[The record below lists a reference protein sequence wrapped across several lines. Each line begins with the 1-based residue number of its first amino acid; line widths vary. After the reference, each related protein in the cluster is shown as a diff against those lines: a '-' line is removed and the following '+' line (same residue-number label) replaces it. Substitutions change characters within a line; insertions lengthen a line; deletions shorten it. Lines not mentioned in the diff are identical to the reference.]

1 MPRPVQAVLVLL
13 HVLFVATLVG
23 AVRALSAASSVD
35 AVDGYLLGLLLY
47 ASLPGVAAFV
57 LSLRVR
63 HGGVRVWYG
72 LLAVQVWIVLGALA
86 GLGGGAGLEGVARLV
101 MPTAVLVLLGRAES
115 RQWFRS
121 SPELRAEQRLF
132 SFARMMTLR
141 RDGGQTALEYL
152 GLVLVVVALVGGLTA
167 TGVGR
172 QLTAEIRA
180 AICSLTGSSCP
191 APGRDVV
198 AGGGDAAGD
207 GGGDGLGGTGA
218 GGSSGADGGSAHGGG
233 ESGLTGGSGST
244 GTSGATEGATTTT
257 GATDGTA
264 TTGSDSTGGS
274 GTDGGAGS
282 SDSGTDGGAGSS
294 DSTGG
299 SSIDGGT
306 GGTESGGGSGRP
318 TGSTGG
324 SSAGGATGT
333 SGATGATGASGT
345 TGSQPGSASPQD
357 RAALPPADFIV
368 PVDAGRPA
376 GPHGGGFLDGL
387 VGDGLGGDVQG
398 VVDAVLR
405 PGETGRRIVDQWR
418 RDTRGAEGKWARG
431 DYIGAVWDGNK
442 AVGGAGAGMAIPG
455 SGARVDAEVRD
466 AERAHLSERI
476 PLTATPAGR
485 KAWWD
490 GLSPEERE
498 RYIEL
503 VPERIG
509 NLDGIP
515 ALARDAANR
524 RNLPAL
530 IDKLEGVDTDKARD
544 QLAGLREIQRQLDE
558 DAKPPMY
565 LIGIGDEGN
574 GRAIVSFGDPDASRH
589 VSAYVPGLN
598 TSLDEEFAKN
608 DIGRARDTAI
618 GAQGYDES
626 TASIVWLGYD
636 APQLPDKDGVAGYFA
651 VMGTGRAEKGGAA
664 YRDFMDGISVTNRN
678 EDPHLTAI
686 GHSYGSRT
694 VGAAAARPGGIP
706 GVDDIILVG
715 SPGVGVDHAVDL
727 GVGSAHVFVGAAA
740 NDPVTKLPSR
750 TQVVVG
756 GVGLVL
762 GGPGGAYLA
771 GDLADPGDDD
781 LWFGKDPASEAFGA
795 RRFPVADG
803 PPLVGGGGISLDSHA
818 NYFSPERDAV
828 SADSIALIVSGNAD
842 RLKMEEPK

>member
-1 MPRPVQAVLVLL
+1 MPRPLQAVLILL

-23 AVRALSAASSVD
+23 AIRALSTASSVN

-57 LSLRVR
+57 LSLYVR

-72 LLAVQVWIVLGALA
+72 LLAVQAWIVLGALA
-86 GLGGGAGLEGVARLV
+86 ELSGGSGGEGVARLV
-101 MPTAVLVLLGRAES
+101 IPAAVIVLLCRPES
-115 RQWFRS
+115 RRWFRS
-121 SPELRAEQRLF
+121 ELEQRAEQRLF
-132 SFARMMTLR
+132 SFARMMKLR

-152 GLVLVVVALVGGLTA
+152 GLVLVVVALVGGLMA
-167 TGVGR
+167 TGTGR
-172 QLTAEIRA
+172 QLTAEIRS
-180 AICSLTGSSCP
+180 AICELTGSSCP
-191 APGRDVV
+191 APGHDLV
-198 AGGGDAAGD
+198 AGGGSADGSGSGSDSDSSGGSGSAGAGGSAGGDASGVGD
-207 GGGDGLGGTGA
+207 GGGE
-218 GGSSGADGGSAHGGG
+218 SS
-233 ESGLTGGSGST
+233 LTGGTGST
-244 GTSGATEGATTTT
+244 GTSGDT
-257 GATDGTA
+257 GGTA
-264 TTGSDSTGGS
+264 TTGSTAGSGGS
-274 GTDGGAGS
+274 A
-282 SDSGTDGGAGSS
+282 
-294 DSTGG
+294 
-299 SSIDGGT
+299 GT
-306 GGTESGGGSGRP
+306 GGT
-318 TGSTGG
+318 TGSTAG
-324 SSAGGATGT
+324 SNAGSNG
-333 SGATGATGASGT
+333 STGAPGDATRPQGNASSPSTQGGDT
-345 TGSQPGSASPQD
+345 FPPGD
-357 RAALPPADFIV
+357 VIV

-376 GPHGGGFLDGL
+376 GPNGGGFLGGFL
-387 VGDGLGGDVQG
+387 GDGLGGDVQG

-405 PGETGRRIVDQWR
+405 PGDSGRRIVDQWG
-418 RDTRGAEGKWARG
+418 RDTRGAGEKWARG
-431 DYIGAVWDGNK
+431 DYIGAAWDWNK
-442 AVGGAGAGMAIPG
+442 AVGGAGAGLAIPG

-476 PLTATPAGR
+476 PQNAAPAEH

-515 ALARDAANR
+515 VLARDAANR

-544 QLAGLREIQRQLDE
+544 QLAGLREIERQLNE
-558 DAKPPMY
+558 NGKPPMY

-574 GRAIVSFGDPDASRH
+574 GRAIVSFGNPDASQH

-608 DIGRARDTAI
+608 DLGRARDTAI

-651 VMGTGRAEKGGAA
+651 VMGTGRAEKGGEA
-664 YRDFMDGISVTNRN
+664 YRGFMDGISVTNQN
-678 EDPHLTAI
+678 KDPHLTAI

-694 VGAAAARPGGIP
+694 VGAAAAKPGGIP

-727 GVGSAHVFVGAAA
+727 GVGSEHVFVGAAA
-740 NDPVTKLPSR
+740 NDPVTKLPSK

-756 GVGLVL
+756 GIGLAL
-762 GGPGGAYLA
+762 GGPGGAYIA

-781 LWFGKDPASEAFGA
+781 LWFGKDPASKAFGA

-803 PPLVGGGGISLDSHA
+803 PPLVSGSGISLDSHS

>member
-1 MPRPVQAVLVLL
+1 MPRPLQAALILL

-23 AVRALSAASSVD
+23 AIRALSTASSVD

-47 ASLPGVAAFV
+47 ASLPGVAVFV
-57 LSLRVR
+57 LSLYVR

-72 LLAVQVWIVLGALA
+72 LLAVLAWIVLGGLA
-86 GLGGGAGLEGVARLV
+86 EVGGGAQGQGVARL
-101 MPTAVLVLLGRAES
+101 AVPVAVIVLLCRPES
-115 RQWFRS
+115 RGWFRS
-121 SPELRAEQRLF
+121 GLEQRAEQRLF
-132 SFARMMTLR
+132 SFARMMRLR
-141 RDGGQTALEYL
+141 SDGGQTALEYL
-152 GLVLVVVALVGGLTA
+152 GLVLVVVALVGGLMA
-167 TGVGR
+167 TGTGQ
-172 QLTAEIRA
+172 QLTAEIRS
-180 AICSLTGSSCP
+180 AICELTGSSCP

-198 AGGGDAAGD
+198 AGGGSD
-207 GGGDGLGGTGA
+207 GGGA
-218 GGSSGADGGSAHGGG
+218 GGSSGGGADGGGSGGYDTPGAGADGGGG
-233 ESGLTGGSGST
+233 EGESSLTGGTGST
-244 GTSGATEGATTTT
+244 GTSGENGTGSTGTSGENGTGGTGQPGDTSRPGDTGRSNDSATT
-257 GATDGTA
+257 GRPDDTA
-264 TTGSDSTGGS
+264 TTGAPNT
-274 GTDGGAGS
+274 
-282 SDSGTDGGAGSS
+282 
-294 DSTGG
+294 
-299 SSIDGGT
+299 
-306 GGTESGGGSGRP
+306 P
-318 TGSTGG
+318 QGST
-324 SSAGGATGT
+324 
-333 SGATGATGASGT
+333 
-345 TGSQPGSASPQD
+345 PFPQG
-357 RAALPPADFIV
+357 DFIA

-376 GPHGGGFLDGL
+376 GPHGGGFIGGFL
-387 VGDGLGGDVQG
+387 GDGVGGDVRG
-398 VVDAVLR
+398 VVDAVMR
-405 PGETGRRIVDQWR
+405 PGETGQRIADQWG
-418 RDTRGAEGKWARG
+418 RDTRGAEQKWARG
-431 DYIGAVWDGNK
+431 DYIGAAWDWNK
-442 AVGGAGAGMAIPG
+442 AVGGAGAGLAIPG

-466 AERAHLSERI
+466 AERAHLGERI
-476 PLTATPAGR
+476 PQNATPAQR

-515 ALARDAANR
+515 VLARDAANR

-544 QLAGLREIQRQLDE
+544 QLAGLREIERQLNE
-558 DAKPPMY
+558 NGKPPMY

-574 GRAIVSFGDPDASRH
+574 GRAIVSFGNPDASQH

-608 DIGRARDTAI
+608 DLGRARDTAI

-664 YRDFMDGISVTNRN
+664 YRDFMGGISVTNQN
-678 EDPHLTAI
+678 KDPHLTAI

-727 GVGSAHVFVGAAA
+727 GVGSEHVFVGAAA
-740 NDPVTKLPSR
+740 NDPVTKLPSK

-756 GVGLVL
+756 GLGLAL
-762 GGPGGAYLA
+762 GGPGGAYVA

-781 LWFGKDPASEAFGA
+781 LWFGKDPASKAFGA

-803 PPLVGGGGISLDSHA
+803 PPLVSGSGISLDSHS

>member
-1 MPRPVQAVLVLL
+1 MPRPLQAALILL

-23 AVRALSAASSVD
+23 AVRALSTASSVD

-47 ASLPGVAAFV
+47 ASLPGAAVFV
-57 LSLRVR
+57 LSLYVR

-72 LLAVQVWIVLGALA
+72 LLAVLGWIVLGALA
-86 GLGGGAGLEGVARLV
+86 ELSGAAEGLGLARLV
-101 MPTAVLVLLGRAES
+101 LPVAAVVLLCRPES
-115 RQWFRS
+115 RRWFRS
-121 SPELRAEQRLF
+121 GPEQRAEQRLF
-132 SFARMMTLR
+132 SFAGMMKLR

-152 GLVLVVVALVGGLTA
+152 GLVLVVVALVGGLMA
-167 TGVGR
+167 TGTGQ
-172 QLTAEIRA
+172 QLTAEIRS
-180 AICSLTGSSCP
+180 AICELTGSSCP

-198 AGGGDAAGD
+198 AGGDSSSTGGSTDGSGPPDAPGAGSD
-207 GGGDGLGGTGA
+207 GSGGAGESSLTGGTGSTGTRGETGDTDDSGNSGDTGNS
-218 GGSSGADGGSAHGGG
+218 GGTDG
-233 ESGLTGGSGST
+233 TGGTGDSGSTSGTGTPDTPGTSGST
-244 GTSGATEGATTTT
+244 G
-257 GATDGTA
+257 
-264 TTGSDSTGGS
+264 
-274 GTDGGAGS
+274 
-282 SDSGTDGGAGSS
+282 
-294 DSTGG
+294 
-299 SSIDGGT
+299 
-306 GGTESGGGSGRP
+306 RP
-318 TGSTGG
+318 
-324 SSAGGATGT
+324 
-333 SGATGATGASGT
+333 GT
-345 TGSQPGSASPQD
+345 TGGDSSTDGRPGDTSNASDTPTAPHDTPQGNT
-357 RAALPPADFIV
+357 PFPHSDFIV

-376 GPHGGGFLDGL
+376 GPNGGGFLGGFL
-387 VGDGLGGDVQG
+387 GDGLGGDVRG

-405 PGETGRRIVDQWR
+405 PGETGRGIVDRWA
-418 RDTRGAEGKWARG
+418 RDTRGAEQKWARG
-431 DYIGAVWDGNK
+431 DYIGAAWDWNK
-442 AVGGAGAGMAIPG
+442 AVGGAGAGLAMPG

-466 AERAHLSERI
+466 AERAHLGARI
-476 PLTATPAGR
+476 PQNATPAER

-515 ALARDAANR
+515 VLARDAANR

-544 QLAGLREIQRQLDE
+544 QLAGLREIERQLNE
-558 DAKPPMY
+558 NGQPPMY

-574 GRAIVSFGDPDASRH
+574 GRAIVSFGNPDASQH

-608 DIGRARDTAI
+608 DLGRARDTAI

-664 YRDFMDGISVTNRN
+664 YRDFMSGISVTNQSK
-678 EDPHLTAI
+678 DPHLTAI

-727 GVGSAHVFVGAAA
+727 GVGSEHVFVGAAA
-740 NDPVTKLPSR
+740 NDPVTKLPSK

-756 GVGLVL
+756 GLGLVL
-762 GGPGGAYLA
+762 GGPGGAYVA

-781 LWFGKDPASEAFGA
+781 LWFGKDPASKAFGA

-803 PPLVGGGGISLDSHA
+803 PPLVSGSGISLDSHS

>member
-1 MPRPVQAVLVLL
+1 MPRPLQAVLILL

-23 AVRALSAASSVD
+23 AIRALSTASSVD

-57 LSLRVR
+57 LSLYVR

-72 LLAVQVWIVLGALA
+72 LLAVQAWIVLGALA
-86 GLGGGAGLEGVARLV
+86 ELSGGSGGEGVARLV
-101 MPTAVLVLLGRAES
+101 IPAAVIVLLCRPES
-115 RQWFRS
+115 RRWFRS
-121 SPELRAEQRLF
+121 ELEQRAEQRLF
-132 SFARMMTLR
+132 SFARMMKLR

-152 GLVLVVVALVGGLTA
+152 GLVLVVVALVGGLMA
-167 TGVGR
+167 TGTGR
-172 QLTAEIRA
+172 QLTAEIRS
-180 AICSLTGSSCP
+180 AICELTGSSCP
-191 APGRDVV
+191 APGHDLV
-198 AGGGDAAGD
+198 AGGGSADGSGSGSDSSGGSGSAGAGGSGGGDASGVGD
-207 GGGDGLGGTGA
+207 GGGE
-218 GGSSGADGGSAHGGG
+218 SS
-233 ESGLTGGSGST
+233 LTGGTGST
-244 GTSGATEGATTTT
+244 GTSGDT
-257 GATDGTA
+257 GGTA
-264 TTGSDSTGGS
+264 TTGSTAGSGGS
-274 GTDGGAGS
+274 V
-282 SDSGTDGGAGSS
+282 
-294 DSTGG
+294 
-299 SSIDGGT
+299 GT
-306 GGTESGGGSGRP
+306 GGT
-318 TGSTGG
+318 TGSTAGSTAGSNGSTGDATRPQGNASSPSTQGG
-324 SSAGGATGT
+324 DSFP
-333 SGATGATGASGT
+333 
-345 TGSQPGSASPQD
+345 PGD
-357 RAALPPADFIV
+357 VIV

-376 GPHGGGFLDGL
+376 GPNGGGFLGGFL
-387 VGDGLGGDVQG
+387 GDGLGGDVQG

-405 PGETGRRIVDQWR
+405 PGDSGRRIVDQWG
-418 RDTRGAEGKWARG
+418 RDTRGAGEKWARG
-431 DYIGAVWDGNK
+431 DYIGAAWDWNK
-442 AVGGAGAGMAIPG
+442 AVGGAGAGLAIPG
-455 SGARVDAEVRD
+455 SGARVDAEVRE

-476 PLTATPAGR
+476 PQNAAPAER

-515 ALARDAANR
+515 VLARDAANR

-544 QLAGLREIQRQLDE
+544 QLAGLREIERQLNE
-558 DAKPPMY
+558 NGKPPMY

-574 GRAIVSFGDPDASRH
+574 GRAIVSFGNPDASQH

-608 DIGRARDTAI
+608 DLGRARDTAI

-651 VMGTGRAEKGGAA
+651 VMGTGRAEKGGEA
-664 YRDFMDGISVTNRN
+664 YRGFMDGISVTNQN
-678 EDPHLTAI
+678 KDPHLTAI

-694 VGAAAARPGGIP
+694 VGAAAAKPGGIP

-727 GVGSAHVFVGAAA
+727 GVGSEHVFVGAAA
-740 NDPVTKLPSR
+740 NDPVTKLPSK

-756 GVGLVL
+756 GIGLAL
-762 GGPGGAYLA
+762 GGPGGAYIA

-781 LWFGKDPASEAFGA
+781 LWFGKDPASKAFGA

-803 PPLVGGGGISLDSHA
+803 PPLVSGSGISLDSHS

>member
-1 MPRPVQAVLVLL
+1 MPRPLQAALILL

-23 AVRALSAASSVD
+23 AIRALSTASSVD

-47 ASLPGVAAFV
+47 ASLPGVAVFV
-57 LSLRVR
+57 LSLYVR
-63 HGGVRVWYG
+63 HGGIRVWYG
-72 LLAVQVWIVLGALA
+72 LLAVLAWIVLGALA
-86 GLGGGAGLEGVARLV
+86 ELSGGAAGQGVARL
-101 MPTAVLVLLGRAES
+101 AVPVAVIVLLCRPES
-115 RQWFRS
+115 RRWFRS
-121 SPELRAEQRLF
+121 GPEQRAEQRLF
-132 SFARMMTLR
+132 SFARMMKLR

-152 GLVLVVVALVGGLTA
+152 GLVLVVVALVGGLMA
-167 TGVGR
+167 TGTGQ
-172 QLTAEIRA
+172 QLTAEIRS
-180 AICSLTGSSCP
+180 AICELTGSSCP

-198 AGGGDAAGD
+198 AGGGGTGGSGD
-207 GGGDGLGGTGA
+207 GGADGSGSGA
-218 GGSSGADGGSAHGGG
+218 RDTPGAGADGGGG
-233 ESGLTGGSGST
+233 EGESSLTGGTGST
-244 GTSGATEGATTTT
+244 GTTGENATSAT
-257 GATDGTA
+257 
-264 TTGSDSTGGS
+264 S
-274 GTDGGAGS
+274 GT
-282 SDSGTDGGAGSS
+282 SGTSATS
-294 DSTGG
+294 
-299 SSIDGGT
+299 GT
-306 GGTESGGGSGRP
+306 SGRP
-318 TGSTGG
+318 GDI
-324 SSAGGATGT
+324 AT
-333 SGATGATGASGT
+333 SGAPNTSGGTSTSGT
-345 TGSQPGSASPQD
+345 TGDTTTGDTTGSPNTPQGTTPF
-357 RAALPPADFIV
+357 PPNDPIA
-368 PVDAGRPA
+368 PVDASRPS
-376 GPHGGGFLDGL
+376 GPHGGGFIDGFL
-387 VGDGLGGDVQG
+387 GDGVGGDVRG
-398 VVDAVLR
+398 VVGAVLR
-405 PGETGRRIVDQWR
+405 PGETGQRIAGQWG
-418 RDTRGAEGKWARG
+418 RDTRGAEQKWARG
-431 DYIGAVWDGNK
+431 DYIGAAWDWNK
-442 AVGGAGAGMAIPG
+442 AVGGAGAGLAIPG

-476 PLTATPAGR
+476 PQNATPAQR

-515 ALARDAANR
+515 VLARDAANR

-530 IDKLEGVDTDKARD
+530 IDRLEGVDTDKARD
-544 QLAGLREIQRQLDE
+544 QLAGLREIERQLNE
-558 DAKPPMY
+558 NGKPPMY
-565 LIGIGDEGN
+565 LIGIGNEGN
-574 GRAIVSFGDPDASRH
+574 GRAIVSFGNPDASQH

-608 DIGRARDTAI
+608 DLGRARDTAI

-636 APQLPDKDGVAGYFA
+636 APQLPDKDGAAGYFA

-664 YRDFMDGISVTNRN
+664 YRDFMGGISVTNQN
-678 EDPHLTAI
+678 KDPHLTAI

-727 GVGSAHVFVGAAA
+727 GVGSEHVFVGAAA
-740 NDPVTKLPSR
+740 NDPVTKLPSK

-756 GVGLVL
+756 GLGLAL
-762 GGPGGAYLA
+762 GGPGGAYVA

-781 LWFGKDPASEAFGA
+781 LWFGKDPASKAFGA

-803 PPLVGGGGISLDSHA
+803 PPLVSGSGISLDSHS

>member
-1 MPRPVQAVLVLL
+1 MPRPLQAVLILL

-23 AVRALSAASSVD
+23 AIRALSTASSVD

-57 LSLRVR
+57 LSLYVR

-72 LLAVQVWIVLGALA
+72 LLAVQAWIVLGALA
-86 GLGGGAGLEGVARLV
+86 ELSGGSGGEGVARLV
-101 MPTAVLVLLGRAES
+101 IPAAVIVLLCRPES
-115 RQWFRS
+115 RRWFRS
-121 SPELRAEQRLF
+121 ELEQRAEQRLF
-132 SFARMMTLR
+132 SFARMMKLR

-152 GLVLVVVALVGGLTA
+152 GLVLVVVALVGGLMA
-167 TGVGR
+167 TGTGR
-172 QLTAEIRA
+172 QLTAEIRS
-180 AICSLTGSSCP
+180 AICELTGSSCP
-191 APGRDVV
+191 APGHDLV
-198 AGGGDAAGD
+198 AGGGSADGNGSGSGSDSSGGSDSAGAGGSGGGDASGVGD
-207 GGGDGLGGTGA
+207 GGGE
-218 GGSSGADGGSAHGGG
+218 SS
-233 ESGLTGGSGST
+233 LTGGTGST
-244 GTSGATEGATTTT
+244 GTSGDT
-257 GATDGTA
+257 GGTA
-264 TTGSDSTGGS
+264 TTGSTAGSGGS
-274 GTDGGAGS
+274 A
-282 SDSGTDGGAGSS
+282 
-294 DSTGG
+294 
-299 SSIDGGT
+299 GT
-306 GGTESGGGSGRP
+306 GGT
-318 TGSTGG
+318 TGSTAG
-324 SSAGGATGT
+324 S
-333 SGATGATGASGT
+333 T
-345 TGSQPGSASPQD
+345 TGSTAGSNGSTGAPGDATRPQGNASSPSTQGGD
-357 RAALPPADFIV
+357 SFPPGDVIV

-376 GPHGGGFLDGL
+376 GPNGGGFLGGFL
-387 VGDGLGGDVQG
+387 GDGLGGDVQG

-405 PGETGRRIVDQWR
+405 PGDSGRRIVDQWG
-418 RDTRGAEGKWARG
+418 RDTRGAGEKWARG
-431 DYIGAVWDGNK
+431 DYIGAAWDWNK
-442 AVGGAGAGMAIPG
+442 AVGGAGAGLAIPG

-476 PLTATPAGR
+476 PQNAAPAER

-515 ALARDAANR
+515 VLARDAANR

-544 QLAGLREIQRQLDE
+544 QLAGLREIERQLNE
-558 DAKPPMY
+558 NGKPPMY

-574 GRAIVSFGDPDASRH
+574 GRAIVSFGNPDASQH

-608 DIGRARDTAI
+608 DLGRARDTAI

-651 VMGTGRAEKGGAA
+651 VMGTGRAEKGGEA
-664 YRDFMDGISVTNRN
+664 YRGFMDGISVTNQN
-678 EDPHLTAI
+678 KDPHLTAI

-694 VGAAAARPGGIP
+694 VGAAAAKPGGIP

-727 GVGSAHVFVGAAA
+727 GVGSEHVFVGAAA
-740 NDPVTKLPSR
+740 NDPVTKLPSK

-756 GVGLVL
+756 GIGLAL
-762 GGPGGAYLA
+762 GGPGGAYIA

-781 LWFGKDPASEAFGA
+781 LWFGKDPASKAFGA

-803 PPLVGGGGISLDSHA
+803 PPLVSGSGISLDSHS

>member
-1 MPRPVQAVLVLL
+1 MPRPLQAALILV

-23 AVRALSAASSVD
+23 GVRALSTASSVD

-47 ASLPGVAAFV
+47 ASLPGVAVFV
-57 LSLRVR
+57 LSLYVR

-72 LLAVQVWIVLGALA
+72 LLAGLAWTVLGALA
-86 GLGGGAGLEGVARLV
+86 ELSGGAEGQGLARL
-101 MPTAVLVLLGRAES
+101 AVPVAVIVLLCRPES
-115 RQWFRS
+115 RRWFRS
-121 SPELRAEQRLF
+121 GLEQRAEQRLF
-132 SFARMMTLR
+132 SFARMMRLR
-141 RDGGQTALEYL
+141 HDGGQTALEYL
-152 GLVLVVVALVGGLTA
+152 GLVLVVVALVGGLMA
-167 TGVGR
+167 TGTGQ
-172 QLTAEIRA
+172 QLTAEIRS
-180 AICSLTGSSCP
+180 AICELTGSSCP

-198 AGGGDAAGD
+198 AD
-207 GGGDGLGGTGA
+207 GGGTD
-218 GGSSGADGGSAHGGG
+218 GSA
-233 ESGLTGGSGST
+233 GGSGSRPHDPPGAGAANGSGGEDESSLTGGTGST
-244 GTSGATEGATTTT
+244 GTRGENGTTGTNGSTGQPGDTTTT
-257 GATDGTA
+257 GAPNTPNTPNTPQA
-264 TTGSDSTGGS
+264 TN
-274 GTDGGAGS
+274 
-282 SDSGTDGGAGSS
+282 
-294 DSTGG
+294 
-299 SSIDGGT
+299 
-306 GGTESGGGSGRP
+306 P
-318 TGSTGG
+318 T
-324 SSAGGATGT
+324 
-333 SGATGATGASGT
+333 
-345 TGSQPGSASPQD
+345 SPQSD
-357 RAALPPADFIV
+357 LTA
-368 PVDAGRPA
+368 PVDAGRPP
-376 GPHGGGFLDGL
+376 GPHRGGFIDGFL
-387 VGDGLGGDVQG
+387 GDGVGGDVRG
-398 VVDAVLR
+398 VVGAVLR
-405 PGETGRRIVDQWR
+405 PGETGQRIADQWR
-418 RDTRGAEGKWARG
+418 RDTRDAERKWARG
-431 DYIGAVWDGNK
+431 DYIGAAWDWNK
-442 AVGGAGAGMAIPG
+442 AVGGVGAGLAIPG
-455 SGARVDAEVRD
+455 SGARVDAEVRE
-466 AERAHLSERI
+466 AERAHLGERI
-476 PLTATPAGR
+476 PQNATPAQR

-503 VPERIG
+503 LPERIG

-515 ALARDAANR
+515 VLARDAANR

-544 QLAGLREIQRQLDE
+544 QLAGLREIERQLNE
-558 DAKPPMY
+558 NGKPPMY
-565 LIGIGDEGN
+565 LIGVGDEGN
-574 GRAIVSFGDPDASRH
+574 GRAIVSFGNPDVSQH

-608 DIGRARDTAI
+608 DLGRARDTAI

-664 YRDFMDGISVTNRN
+664 YRDFMGGISVTNQN
-678 EDPHLTAI
+678 KDPHLTAI

-727 GVGSAHVFVGAAA
+727 GVGSEHVFVGAAA
-740 NDPVTKLPSR
+740 NDPVTKLPSK

-756 GVGLVL
+756 GLGLAL
-762 GGPGGAYLA
+762 GGPGGAYVA

-781 LWFGKDPASEAFGA
+781 LWFGKDPASKAFGA

-803 PPLVGGGGISLDSHA
+803 PPLVSGSGISLDSHS

>member
-1 MPRPVQAVLVLL
+1 MPRPLQAALILV

-23 AVRALSAASSVD
+23 AVRALSMASSVD

-47 ASLPGVAAFV
+47 ASLPGVAVFV
-57 LSLRVR
+57 LSLYVR

-72 LLAVQVWIVLGALA
+72 LLAVLAWTVLGALA
-86 GLGGGAGLEGVARLV
+86 ELSGGAEGQGLARL
-101 MPTAVLVLLGRAES
+101 AVPVAVIVLLCRPES
-115 RQWFRS
+115 RRWFRS
-121 SPELRAEQRLF
+121 GLEQRAEQRLF
-132 SFARMMTLR
+132 SFARMMRLR

-152 GLVLVVVALVGGLTA
+152 GLVLVVVALVGGLMA
-167 TGVGR
+167 TGTGQ
-172 QLTAEIRA
+172 QLTAEIRS
-180 AICSLTGSSCP
+180 AICELTGSSCP
-191 APGRDVV
+191 APGRDAV
-198 AGGGDAAGD
+198 AD
-207 GGGDGLGGTGA
+207 GGGTGDSDGSGSRPHDPPGA
-218 GGSSGADGGSAHGGG
+218 GAADGSGG
-233 ESGLTGGSGST
+233 EDESSLTGGTGST
-244 GTSGATEGATTTT
+244 GTRGENGTT
-257 GATDGTA
+257 GTNGTTGQPGDTSRPGDTA
-264 TTGSDSTGGS
+264 TTGAPTTPQATTPNAPQSDLT
-274 GTDGGAGS
+274 A
-282 SDSGTDGGAGSS
+282 
-294 DSTGG
+294 
-299 SSIDGGT
+299 
-306 GGTESGGGSGRP
+306 
-318 TGSTGG
+318 
-324 SSAGGATGT
+324 
-333 SGATGATGASGT
+333 
-345 TGSQPGSASPQD
+345 
-357 RAALPPADFIV
+357 
-368 PVDAGRPA
+368 PVDAGRPP
-376 GPHGGGFLDGL
+376 GPHGGGFLGGFL
-387 VGDGLGGDVQG
+387 GDGVGGDVRG
-398 VVDAVLR
+398 VVGAVLR
-405 PGETGRRIVDQWR
+405 PGETGQRIADQWG
-418 RDTRGAEGKWARG
+418 RDTRDAERKWARG
-431 DYIGAVWDGNK
+431 DYIGAAWDWNK
-442 AVGGAGAGMAIPG
+442 AVGGVGAGLAIPG
-455 SGARVDAEVRD
+455 SGARVDAEVRE
-466 AERAHLSERI
+466 AERAHLGERI
-476 PLTATPAGR
+476 PQNATPAQR

-515 ALARDAANR
+515 VLARDAANR
-524 RNLPAL
+524 RSLPAL

-544 QLAGLREIQRQLDE
+544 QLAGLREIERQLNE
-558 DAKPPMY
+558 NGKPPMY
-565 LIGIGDEGN
+565 LIGVGDEGN
-574 GRAIVSFGDPDASRH
+574 GRAIVSFGNPDESQH

-608 DIGRARDTAI
+608 DLGRARDTAI

-664 YRDFMDGISVTNRN
+664 YRDFMGGISVTNQN
-678 EDPHLTAI
+678 KDPHLTAI

-727 GVGSAHVFVGAAA
+727 GVGSEHVFVGAAA
-740 NDPVTKLPSR
+740 NDPVTKLPSK

-756 GVGLVL
+756 GLGLAL
-762 GGPGGAYLA
+762 GGPGGAYVV

-781 LWFGKDPASEAFGA
+781 LWFGKDPASKAFGA

-803 PPLVGGGGISLDSHA
+803 PPLVSGSGISLDSHS

>member
-1 MPRPVQAVLVLL
+1 MPRPLQAVLILL

-23 AVRALSAASSVD
+23 AIRALSTASSVD

-57 LSLRVR
+57 LSLYVR

-72 LLAVQVWIVLGALA
+72 LLAVQAWIVLGALA
-86 GLGGGAGLEGVARLV
+86 ELSGGSGGEGVARLV
-101 MPTAVLVLLGRAES
+101 IPAAVIVLLCRPES
-115 RQWFRS
+115 RRWFRS
-121 SPELRAEQRLF
+121 ELEQRAEQRLF
-132 SFARMMTLR
+132 SFARMMKLR

-152 GLVLVVVALVGGLTA
+152 GLVLVVVALVGGLMA
-167 TGVGR
+167 TGTGR
-172 QLTAEIRA
+172 QLTAEIRS
-180 AICSLTGSSCP
+180 AICELTGSSCP
-191 APGRDVV
+191 APGHDLV
-198 AGGGDAAGD
+198 AGGGSADGNGSGSGSDSSGGSGSAGAGGSGGGDASGVGD
-207 GGGDGLGGTGA
+207 GGGE
-218 GGSSGADGGSAHGGG
+218 SS
-233 ESGLTGGSGST
+233 LTGGTGST
-244 GTSGATEGATTTT
+244 GTSGDT
-257 GATDGTA
+257 GGTA
-264 TTGSDSTGGS
+264 TTGST
-274 GTDGGAGS
+274 
-282 SDSGTDGGAGSS
+282 
-294 DSTGG
+294 
-299 SSIDGGT
+299 
-306 GGTESGGGSGRP
+306 
-318 TGSTGG
+318 TGSTGSTAG
-324 SSAGGATGT
+324 SGGSAGT
-333 SGATGATGASGT
+333 SGT
-345 TGSQPGSASPQD
+345 TGSTAGSTTGSNGSAGAPGDTTRPQGNASSPSTQGGD
-357 RAALPPADFIV
+357 TFPPGDVIV

-376 GPHGGGFLDGL
+376 GPNGGGFLGGFL
-387 VGDGLGGDVQG
+387 GDGLGGDVQG

-405 PGETGRRIVDQWR
+405 PGDSGRRIVDQWG
-418 RDTRGAEGKWARG
+418 RDTRGAGEKWARG
-431 DYIGAVWDGNK
+431 DYIGAAWDWNK
-442 AVGGAGAGMAIPG
+442 AVGGAGAGLAIPG
-455 SGARVDAEVRD
+455 SGARVDAEVRE

-476 PLTATPAGR
+476 PQNAAPAER

-515 ALARDAANR
+515 VLARDAANR

-544 QLAGLREIQRQLDE
+544 QLAGLREIERQLNE
-558 DAKPPMY
+558 NGKPPMY

-574 GRAIVSFGDPDASRH
+574 GRAIVSFGNPDASQH

-608 DIGRARDTAI
+608 DLGRARDTAI

-651 VMGTGRAEKGGAA
+651 VMGTGRAEKGGEA
-664 YRDFMDGISVTNRN
+664 YRGFMDGISVTNQN
-678 EDPHLTAI
+678 KDPHLTAI

-694 VGAAAARPGGIP
+694 VGAAAAKPGGIP

-727 GVGSAHVFVGAAA
+727 GVGSEHVFVGAAA
-740 NDPVTKLPSR
+740 NDPVTKLPSK

-756 GVGLVL
+756 GIGLAL
-762 GGPGGAYLA
+762 GGPGGAYIA

-781 LWFGKDPASEAFGA
+781 LWFGKDPASKAFGA

-803 PPLVGGGGISLDSHA
+803 PPLVSGSGISLDSHS

>member
-1 MPRPVQAVLVLL
+1 MPRPLQAVLILL

-23 AVRALSAASSVD
+23 AVRALSTASSVD

-47 ASLPGVAAFV
+47 ASLPGVAVFV
-57 LSLRVR
+57 LSLYVR

-72 LLAVQVWIVLGALA
+72 LLAVLAWIVLGALSELSGGA
-86 GLGGGAGLEGVARLV
+86 EGLGLARLALPV
-101 MPTAVLVLLGRAES
+101 AVIVLLCRPES
-115 RQWFRS
+115 RRWFRS
-121 SPELRAEQRLF
+121 GLEQRAEQRLF
-132 SFARMMTLR
+132 SFARMMKLR

-152 GLVLVVVALVGGLTA
+152 GLVLVVVALVGGLMA
-167 TGVGR
+167 TGTGQ
-172 QLTAEIRA
+172 QLTAEIRS
-180 AICSLTGSSCP
+180 AICELTGSSCP

-198 AGGGDAAGD
+198 AGGG
-207 GGGDGLGGTGA
+207 
-218 GGSSGADGGSAHGGG
+218 S
-233 ESGLTGGSGST
+233 TGGSGS
-244 GTSGATEGATTTT
+244 GLDDTSGAGA
-257 GATDGTA
+257 D
-264 TTGSDSTGGS
+264 
-274 GTDGGAGS
+274 
-282 SDSGTDGGAGSS
+282 
-294 DSTGG
+294 
-299 SSIDGGT
+299 GT
-306 GGTESGGGSGRP
+306 GGEGESSLTGG
-318 TGSTGG
+318 TGSTGTRG
-324 SSAGGATGT
+324 QNGGTGDT
-333 SGATGATGASGT
+333 GGTGNTGAPNSPGT
-345 TGSQPGSASPQD
+345 TGRPGDTGAPSTTGAPGSPGSPNTPNTPTGSPNTPQGSD
-357 RAALPPADFIV
+357 PFPRSDFMV

-376 GPHGGGFLDGL
+376 GPNGGGFVGGFL
-387 VGDGLGGDVQG
+387 GDGLGGDVRG

-405 PGETGRRIVDQWR
+405 PGETGRGIVEQWG
-418 RDTRGAEGKWARG
+418 RDTRGAEEKWARG
-431 DYIGAVWDGNK
+431 DYIGAAWDWNK
-442 AVGGAGAGMAIPG
+442 AVGGAGAGLAMPG

-476 PLTATPAGR
+476 PQNATPAQR

-515 ALARDAANR
+515 VLARDAANR

-544 QLAGLREIQRQLDE
+544 QLAGLREIERQLNE
-558 DAKPPMY
+558 NGKPPMY

-574 GRAIVSFGDPDASRH
+574 GRAIVSFGNPDASQH

-608 DIGRARDTAI
+608 DLGRARDTAI

-664 YRDFMDGISVTNRN
+664 YRDFMGGISVTNQN
-678 EDPHLTAI
+678 KDPHLTAI

-727 GVGSAHVFVGAAA
+727 GVGSEHVFVGAAA
-740 NDPVTKLPSR
+740 NDPVTKLPSK

-756 GVGLVL
+756 GLGLAL
-762 GGPGGAYLA
+762 GGPGGAYVA

-781 LWFGKDPASEAFGA
+781 LWFGKDPASKAFGA

-803 PPLVGGGGISLDSHA
+803 PPLVSGSGISLDSHS

>member
-1 MPRPVQAVLVLL
+1 MPRPLQAVLILL

-23 AVRALSAASSVD
+23 AVRALSTASSVD

-47 ASLPGVAAFV
+47 ASLPGIGAFV
-57 LSLRVR
+57 LSLYVR
-63 HGGVRVWYG
+63 RGGVRVWYG
-72 LLAVQVWIVLGALA
+72 LLAVQAWIVLGALA
-86 GLGGGAGLEGVARLV
+86 ELSGGAGAGGVARLV
-101 MPTAVLVLLGRAES
+101 IPVAVIVLLCRPGS
-115 RQWFRS
+115 RRWFRS
-121 SPELRAEQRLF
+121 GLDERAEQRLF
-132 SFARMMTLR
+132 SLARMMKLR

-152 GLVLVVVALVGGLTA
+152 GLVLVVVALVGGLMA
-167 TGVGR
+167 TGTGR
-172 QLTAEIRA
+172 QLTAEIRS
-180 AICSLTGSSCP
+180 AICELTGGSCP
-191 APGRDVV
+191 ASGHDVV
-198 AGGGDAAGD
+198 AGGGSTDGSGGGSGSGGAGD
-207 GGGDGLGGTGA
+207 TGGGSGHGDSSGAGADGGGGDG
-218 GGSSGADGGSAHGGG
+218 SS
-233 ESGLTGGSGST
+233 LTGGTGST
-244 GTSGATEGATTTT
+244 GTSGDTGGA
-257 GATDGTA
+257 A
-264 TTGSDSTGGS
+264 TTGSKGGS
-274 GTDGGAGS
+274 TDGSTDGGTDGSTAGS
-282 SDSGTDGGAGSS
+282 S
-294 DSTGG
+294 
-299 SSIDGGT
+299 
-306 GGTESGGGSGRP
+306 SGGGPQGN
-318 TGSTGG
+318 
-324 SSAGGATGT
+324 
-333 SGATGATGASGT
+333 AS
-345 TGSQPGSASPQD
+345 SPQGGD
-357 RAALPPADFIV
+357 QGDGQSGDQGDGQSGGQGGDAFPPGDVIV

-376 GPHGGGFLDGL
+376 GPNGGGFLDGFL
-387 VGDGLGGDVQG
+387 GDGLGGDVQG

-405 PGETGRRIVDQWR
+405 PGESGRRIVDQWG
-418 RDTRGAEGKWARG
+418 RDTQGAGDKWDRG
-431 DYIGAVWDGNK
+431 DYVGAVWDWNK
-442 AVGGAGAGMAIPG
+442 AVGGAGAGLAIPG

-466 AERAHLSERI
+466 AERAHLSGRI
-476 PLTATPAGR
+476 PQNATPAGN

-503 VPERIG
+503 VPDRIG

-515 ALARDAANR
+515 VLARDAANR

-544 QLAGLREIQRQLDE
+544 QLAGLREIDRQLKE
-558 DAKPPMY
+558 NGKPPMY

-574 GRAIVSFGDPDASRH
+574 GRAIVSFGNPDASQH

-608 DIGRARDTAI
+608 DLGRARDTAI
-618 GAQGYDES
+618 GAQGYDDS

-636 APQLPDKDGVAGYFA
+636 APQLPDKDGAAGYFA

-664 YRDFMDGISVTNRN
+664 YRDFMGGISVTNQN
-678 EDPHLTAI
+678 KDPHMTAI

-727 GVGSAHVFVGAAA
+727 GVGSEHVFVGAAA
-740 NDPVTKLPSR
+740 NDPVTKLPSK

-756 GVGLVL
+756 GIGLAL

-781 LWFGKDPASEAFGA
+781 LWFGKDPASKAFGA

-803 PPLVGGGGISLDSHA
+803 PPLVSGSGISLDSHS

>member
-1 MPRPVQAVLVLL
+1 MPRPLQAVLILL

-23 AVRALSAASSVD
+23 AIRALSTASSVD

-47 ASLPGVAAFV
+47 ASLPGIGSFV
-57 LSLRVR
+57 LSLFVR
-63 HGGVRVWYG
+63 KGGVRIWYG
-72 LLAVQVWIVLGALA
+72 ILAVQAWIVLGALA
-86 GLGGGAGLEGVARLV
+86 ELSGGDGAGGVARLV
-101 MPTAVLVLLGRAES
+101 IPLAVIVLLCRPGS

-121 SPELRAEQRLF
+121 GLEQRAEQRLF
-132 SFARMMTLR
+132 SFARMMKLR

-152 GLVLVVVALVGGLTA
+152 GLVLVVVALVGGLMA
-167 TGVGR
+167 TGTGR
-172 QLTAEIRA
+172 QLTAEIRS
-180 AICSLTGSSCP
+180 AICELTGGSCP
-191 APGRDVV
+191 APGHDVV
-198 AGGGDAAGD
+198 AGGGGADGSGGGRGD
-207 GGGDGLGGTGA
+207 GGGDTSGA
-218 GGSSGADGGSAHGGG
+218 GTDGGADGGAGTDGGG
-233 ESGLTGGSGST
+233 GDESSLTGGTGST
-244 GTSGATEGATTTT
+244 GTSG
-257 GATDGTA
+257 D
-264 TTGSDSTGGS
+264 
-274 GTDGGAGS
+274 
-282 SDSGTDGGAGSS
+282 
-294 DSTGG
+294 
-299 SSIDGGT
+299 T
-306 GGTESGGGSGRP
+306 GGTTT

-324 SSAGGATGT
+324 STGGGTGGNSGGTAGNGGNGSGGSGDSAGGPQGDE
-333 SGATGATGASGT
+333 SS
-345 TGSQPGSASPQD
+345 SQGGEVFPPGD
-357 RAALPPADFIV
+357 VIV

-376 GPHGGGFLDGL
+376 GPNGGGFLDGFL
-387 VGDGLGGDVQG
+387 GDGLGGDVQG

-405 PGETGRRIVDQWR
+405 PGESGERIVDQWG
-418 RDTRGAEGKWARG
+418 RDTQGAGEKWDRG
-431 DYIGAVWDGNK
+431 DYVGAAWDWNK
-442 AVGGAGAGMAIPG
+442 AVGGAGAGLAIPG
-455 SGARVDAEVRD
+455 SGARVDEEVRD
-466 AERAHLSERI
+466 AERAHLSGQI
-476 PLTATPAGR
+476 PQNATPAGN

-515 ALARDAANR
+515 VLARDAANR
-524 RNLPAL
+524 KNLPAL

-544 QLAGLREIQRQLDE
+544 QLAGLREIDRQLKE
-558 DAKPPMY
+558 NGKPPMY

-574 GRAIVSFGDPDASRH
+574 GRAIVSFGNPDASQH

-608 DIGRARDTAI
+608 DLGRARDTAI
-618 GAQGYDES
+618 GAQGYDDS

-636 APQLPDKDGVAGYFA
+636 APQLPDKDGAAGYFA

-664 YRDFMDGISVTNRN
+664 YRDFMGGISVTNQN
-678 EDPHLTAI
+678 KDPHMTAI

-727 GVGSAHVFVGAAA
+727 GVGSEHVFVGAAA
-740 NDPVTKLPSR
+740 NDPVTKLPSK

-756 GVGLVL
+756 GIGLAL

-781 LWFGKDPASEAFGA
+781 LWFGKDPASKAFGA

-803 PPLVGGGGISLDSHA
+803 PPLVSGDGISLDSHS

>member
-86 GLGGGAGLEGVARLV
+86 ELGGGAGLDGVARLV
-101 MPTAVLVLLGRAES
+101 MPAAVLVLLGRAES

-121 SPELRAEQRLF
+121 SPEQRAEQRLF
-132 SFARMMTLR
+132 SFARMMTPR

-152 GLVLVVVALVGGLTA
+152 GLVLVVVALVGGLMA
-167 TGVGR
+167 TGIGG

-191 APGRDVV
+191 APGHDVV
-198 AGGGDAAGD
+198 AGGGDAGGD
-207 GGGDGLGGTGA
+207 GRGGGDASSGTA
-218 GGSSGADGGSAHGGG
+218 GGSTDGGG
-233 ESGLTGGSGST
+233 ESSLTGGTGST
-244 GTSGATEGATTTT
+244 GTSGAADGTATTS

-264 TTGSDSTGGS
+264 TTGGDGGSGLDGGSGDGGRADGATGGS
-274 GTDGGAGS
+274 T
-282 SDSGTDGGAGSS
+282 
-294 DSTGG
+294 
-299 SSIDGGT
+299 
-306 GGTESGGGSGRP
+306 GRP
-318 TGSTGG
+318 TGSSGRSGTTGTT
-324 SSAGGATGT
+324 GASGT
-333 SGATGATGASGT
+333 SGTTGAGVSGSAGAQAGT
-345 TGSQPGSASPQD
+345 TGSQPGSGSPED

-405 PGETGRRIVDQWR
+405 PGETGRRIVDEWR

-431 DYIGAVWDGNK
+431 DYIGAAWDWNK

-455 SGARVDAEVRD
+455 SGARIDAEVRE

-490 GLSPEERE
+490 GLSQEERE

-515 ALARDAANR
+515 VLARDAANR

-558 DAKPPMY
+558 DGKPPMY

-636 APQLPDKDGVAGYFA
+636 APQGPDKDGVAGYFA
-651 VMGTGRAEKGGAA
+651 VMGTGRAEKGGVA

-740 NDPVTKLPSR
+740 NDPVTKLPSK

-803 PPLVGGGGISLDSHA
+803 PPLVGGGGISLDSHS

>member
-1 MPRPVQAVLVLL
+1 MPRPLQAVLILL

-23 AVRALSAASSVD
+23 AVRALSTAASVD

-47 ASLPGVAAFV
+47 ASLPGIGAFV
-57 LSLRVR
+57 LSLYVR
-63 HGGVRVWYG
+63 KGGVRVWYG
-72 LLAVQVWIVLGALA
+72 LLAVQAWIVLGALA
-86 GLGGGAGLEGVARLV
+86 ELSGGAGAGGVARLV
-101 MPTAVLVLLGRAES
+101 IPTAGIVLLCRPGS
-115 RQWFRS
+115 RRWFRS
-121 SPELRAEQRLF
+121 GLEQRAGQRLF
-132 SFARMMTLR
+132 RFGRMMKLR
-141 RDGGQTALEYL
+141 RDAGQTALEYL

-167 TGVGR
+167 TGTGR
-172 QLTAEIRA
+172 QLTAEIRS
-180 AICSLTGSSCP
+180 AICELTGGSCP
-191 APGRDVV
+191 ASGQDVV
-198 AGGGDAAGD
+198 AGGGSAGGSGNGS
-207 GGGDGLGGTGA
+207 GGGDGSGVGSGDDDASGAGTG
-218 GGSSGADGGSAHGGG
+218 GGG
-233 ESGLTGGSGST
+233 DESSLTGGVG
-244 GTSGATEGATTTT
+244 GADTSGGTRDT
-257 GATDGTA
+257 GGTA
-264 TTGSDSTGGS
+264 TTGST
-274 GTDGGAGS
+274 
-282 SDSGTDGGAGSS
+282 
-294 DSTGG
+294 
-299 SSIDGGT
+299 GGT
-306 GGTESGGGSGRP
+306 GGTGGAGGTGGDRGSTAGSGGSGSGDAV
-318 TGSTGG
+318 GSGNASGAQGG
-324 SSAGGATGT
+324 DQGGGAF
-333 SGATGATGASGT
+333 
-345 TGSQPGSASPQD
+345 
-357 RAALPPADFIV
+357 PPSDSLV

-376 GPHGGGFLDGL
+376 GPHGGGFLDGFL
-387 VGDGLGGDVQG
+387 GDGLGGDVQG

-405 PGETGRRIVDQWR
+405 PGESGQRIVDQWG
-418 RDTRGAEGKWARG
+418 RDTQGAGEKWGRG
-431 DYIGAVWDGNK
+431 DYVGAVWDWNK
-442 AVGGAGAGMAIPG
+442 AVGGAGAGLAIPG

-466 AERAHLSERI
+466 AERAHLSGRI
-476 PLTATPAGR
+476 PQNATPAGN

-490 GLSPEERE
+490 GLSPEERD

-515 ALARDAANR
+515 VLARDAANR

-544 QLAGLREIQRQLDE
+544 QLAGLREIERQLEE
-558 DAKPPMY
+558 DGKPPMY

-574 GRAIVSFGDPDASRH
+574 GRAIVSFGNPDASQH

-608 DIGRARDTAI
+608 DLGRARDTAI
-618 GAQGYDES
+618 GAQGYDDS

-636 APQLPDKDGVAGYFA
+636 APQLPDKDGAAGYFA

-664 YRDFMDGISVTNRN
+664 YRDFMGGISVTNQN
-678 EDPHLTAI
+678 KDPHMTAI

-727 GVGSAHVFVGAAA
+727 GVGSEHVFVGAAA
-740 NDPVTKLPSR
+740 NDPVTKLPSK

-756 GVGLVL
+756 GIGLAL
-762 GGPGGAYLA
+762 GGPGGAYLG

-781 LWFGKDPASEAFGA
+781 LWFGKDPASKAFGA

-803 PPLVGGGGISLDSHA
+803 PPLVSGSGVSLDSHS

>member
-86 GLGGGAGLEGVARLV
+86 ELGGGAGLDGVARLV
-101 MPTAVLVLLGRAES
+101 MPAAVLVLLGRAES

-121 SPELRAEQRLF
+121 SPEQRAEQRLF
-132 SFARMMTLR
+132 SFARMVTPR

-152 GLVLVVVALVGGLTA
+152 GLVLVVVALVGGLMA
-167 TGVGR
+167 TGIGG
-172 QLTAEIRA
+172 QLTVEIRA

-191 APGRDVV
+191 APGQDIM
-198 AGGGDAAGD
+198 AGAGDAGGDGPGGGDASSGA
-207 GGGDGLGGTGA
+207 A
-218 GGSSGADGGSAHGGG
+218 GGSADGGG
-233 ESGLTGGSGST
+233 ESSLTGGTGST
-244 GTSGATEGATTTT
+244 GTSGATDGTATTT
-257 GATDGTA
+257 GAADGTA
-264 TTGSDSTGGS
+264 TTGSDGGSGSTDAATGGS
-274 GTDGGAGS
+274 T
-282 SDSGTDGGAGSS
+282 
-294 DSTGG
+294 
-299 SSIDGGT
+299 
-306 GGTESGGGSGRP
+306 GRP
-318 TGSTGG
+318 TGSSGG
-324 SSAGGATGT
+324 SGAGGT
-333 SGATGATGASGT
+333 TGASGSAGAQAGT
-345 TGSQPGSASPQD
+345 TGSQPGSGSPED

-405 PGETGRRIVDQWR
+405 PGETGRRIVDEWR

-431 DYIGAVWDGNK
+431 DYIGAAWDWNK

-490 GLSPEERE
+490 GLSQEERE

-558 DAKPPMY
+558 DGKPPMY

-636 APQLPDKDGVAGYFA
+636 APQLPDKDGAAGYFA

-740 NDPVTKLPSR
+740 NDPVTKLPSK

-803 PPLVGGGGISLDSHA
+803 PPLVGGGGISLDAHS

>member
-1 MPRPVQAVLVLL
+1 MPRPLQAALILL

-23 AVRALSAASSVD
+23 AIRALSTASSVD

-47 ASLPGVAAFV
+47 ASLPGVAVFV
-57 LSLRVR
+57 LSLYVR

-72 LLAVQVWIVLGALA
+72 LLAVLAWIVLGGLA
-86 GLGGGAGLEGVARLV
+86 EVGGGAEGQGLARL
-101 MPTAVLVLLGRAES
+101 AVPVVVIVLLCRPES
-115 RQWFRS
+115 RGWFRS
-121 SPELRAEQRLF
+121 GLEQRAEQRLF
-132 SFARMMTLR
+132 SFARMMRLR

-152 GLVLVVVALVGGLTA
+152 GLVLVVVALVGGLMA
-167 TGVGR
+167 TGTGQ
-172 QLTAEIRA
+172 QLTAEIRS
-180 AICSLTGSSCP
+180 AICELTGSSCP

-198 AGGGDAAGD
+198 AGGGGD
-207 GGGDGLGGTGA
+207 GGGT
-218 GGSSGADGGSAHGGG
+218 GGSSGGGADGGGSGVRDTPGAGADGGGG
-233 ESGLTGGSGST
+233 EGESSLTGGTGST
-244 GTSGATEGATTTT
+244 GTRGENGT
-257 GATDGTA
+257 GSTGQPGDTSRPDGTGSTGQPGDTSLPDGTGQPGDPGRPDDTA
-264 TTGSDSTGGS
+264 TTGAPNT
-274 GTDGGAGS
+274 
-282 SDSGTDGGAGSS
+282 
-294 DSTGG
+294 
-299 SSIDGGT
+299 
-306 GGTESGGGSGRP
+306 P
-318 TGSTGG
+318 QGST
-324 SSAGGATGT
+324 
-333 SGATGATGASGT
+333 
-345 TGSQPGSASPQD
+345 PFPQS
-357 RAALPPADFIV
+357 DFIA

-376 GPHGGGFLDGL
+376 GPHGGGFIGGFL
-387 VGDGLGGDVQG
+387 GDGVGGDVRG

-405 PGETGRRIVDQWR
+405 PGETGQRIADQWG
-418 RDTRGAEGKWARG
+418 RDTRGAEQKWARG
-431 DYIGAVWDGNK
+431 DYIGAAWDWNK
-442 AVGGAGAGMAIPG
+442 AVGGAGAGLAIPG

-466 AERAHLSERI
+466 AERAHLGERI
-476 PLTATPAGR
+476 PQNATPAQR

-490 GLSPEERE
+490 GLSAEERE

-515 ALARDAANR
+515 VLARDAANR

-544 QLAGLREIQRQLDE
+544 QLAGLREIERQLNE
-558 DAKPPMY
+558 NGKPPMY
-565 LIGIGDEGN
+565 LIGVGDEGN
-574 GRAIVSFGDPDASRH
+574 GRAIVSFGNPDASQH

-608 DIGRARDTAI
+608 DLGRARDTAI

-664 YRDFMDGISVTNRN
+664 YRDFMGGISVTNQN
-678 EDPHLTAI
+678 KDPHLTAI

-727 GVGSAHVFVGAAA
+727 GVGSEHVFVGAAA
-740 NDPVTKLPSR
+740 NDPVTKLPSK

-756 GVGLVL
+756 GLGLAL
-762 GGPGGAYLA
+762 GGPGGAYVA

-781 LWFGKDPASEAFGA
+781 LWFGKDPASKAFGA

-803 PPLVGGGGISLDSHA
+803 PPLVSGSGISLDSHS

>member
-47 ASLPGVAAFV
+47 ASLPGVVAFV

-72 LLAVQVWIVLGALA
+72 LLAVQAWIVLGALA
-86 GLGGGAGLEGVARLV
+86 ELGGGAGLDGVARLV
-101 MPTAVLVLLGRAES
+101 MPVAVLVLLGRAES

-121 SPELRAEQRLF
+121 SPEQRAEQRLF
-132 SFARMMTLR
+132 SFARMMAPR
-141 RDGGQTALEYL
+141 SDGGQTALEYL
-152 GLVLVVVALVGGLTA
+152 GLVLVVVALVGGLMA
-167 TGVGR
+167 TGIGR

-191 APGRDVV
+191 APGQDVV
-198 AGGGDAAGD
+198 AGGGDAGGD
-207 GGGDGLGGTGA
+207 RPGGGDASSGTT
-218 GGSSGADGGSAHGGG
+218 GGSTDGGG
-233 ESGLTGGSGST
+233 ESSLTGGTGST
-244 GTSGATEGATTTT
+244 GTSGTTDGTATTS

-264 TTGSDSTGGS
+264 TTGSDGGSGSDSTDGATGGS
-274 GTDGGAGS
+274 T
-282 SDSGTDGGAGSS
+282 
-294 DSTGG
+294 
-299 SSIDGGT
+299 
-306 GGTESGGGSGRP
+306 GRP
-318 TGSTGG
+318 TGSSGG
-324 SSAGGATGT
+324 SGAGGTTGASGT
-333 SGATGATGASGT
+333 SGTTGAGASGSAGAQAGT
-345 TGSQPGSASPQD
+345 TGSQPGSGSPQD

-405 PGETGRRIVDQWR
+405 PGETGRRIVDEWR

-431 DYIGAVWDGNK
+431 DYIGAAWDWNK
-442 AVGGAGAGMAIPG
+442 AVGGAGTGMAIPG

-490 GLSPEERE
+490 GLSQEERE

-558 DAKPPMY
+558 DGKPPMY

-740 NDPVTKLPSR
+740 NDPVTKLPSK

-803 PPLVGGGGISLDSHA
+803 PPLVGGGGISLDAHS

>member
-1 MPRPVQAVLVLL
+1 MPRPLQAALILV

-23 AVRALSAASSVD
+23 AVRALSTASSVD

-47 ASLPGVAAFV
+47 ASLPGVAVFV
-57 LSLRVR
+57 LSLYVR

-72 LLAVQVWIVLGALA
+72 LLAVLAWTVLGALA
-86 GLGGGAGLEGVARLV
+86 ELSGGAEGQGLARL
-101 MPTAVLVLLGRAES
+101 AVPVAVIVLLCRPES
-115 RQWFRS
+115 RRWFRS
-121 SPELRAEQRLF
+121 GLEQRAEQRLF
-132 SFARMMTLR
+132 SFARMMRLR

-152 GLVLVVVALVGGLTA
+152 GLVLVVVALVGGLMA
-167 TGVGR
+167 TGTGQ
-172 QLTAEIRA
+172 QLTAEIRS
-180 AICSLTGSSCP
+180 AICELTGSSCP
-191 APGRDVV
+191 APGRDAV
-198 AGGGDAAGD
+198 AGGG
-207 GGGDGLGGTGA
+207 GTG
-218 GGSSGADGGSAHGGG
+218 D
-233 ESGLTGGSGST
+233 TGGSGSRPHDPPGAGAADGSGGEDESSLTGGTGST
-244 GTSGATEGATTTT
+244 GTRGENGTNGST
-257 GATDGTA
+257 GQPGDTSRPGDTA
-264 TTGSDSTGGS
+264 TTGAPTTPQATTPNAPQSDLT
-274 GTDGGAGS
+274 A
-282 SDSGTDGGAGSS
+282 
-294 DSTGG
+294 
-299 SSIDGGT
+299 
-306 GGTESGGGSGRP
+306 
-318 TGSTGG
+318 
-324 SSAGGATGT
+324 
-333 SGATGATGASGT
+333 
-345 TGSQPGSASPQD
+345 
-357 RAALPPADFIV
+357 
-368 PVDAGRPA
+368 PVDAGRPP
-376 GPHGGGFLDGL
+376 GPHGGGFLGGFL
-387 VGDGLGGDVQG
+387 GDGVGGDVRG
-398 VVDAVLR
+398 VVGAVLR
-405 PGETGRRIVDQWR
+405 PGETGQRIADQWG
-418 RDTRGAEGKWARG
+418 RDTRDAERKWARG
-431 DYIGAVWDGNK
+431 DYIGAAWDWNK
-442 AVGGAGAGMAIPG
+442 AVGGAGAGLAIPG
-455 SGARVDAEVRD
+455 SGARVDAEVRE
-466 AERAHLSERI
+466 AERAHLGERI
-476 PLTATPAGR
+476 PQNATPAQR

-515 ALARDAANR
+515 VLARDAANR

-544 QLAGLREIQRQLDE
+544 QLAGLREIERQLNE
-558 DAKPPMY
+558 NGKPPMY
-565 LIGIGDEGN
+565 LIGVGDEGN
-574 GRAIVSFGDPDASRH
+574 GRAIVSFGNPDASQH

-608 DIGRARDTAI
+608 DLGRARDTAI

-664 YRDFMDGISVTNRN
+664 YRDFMGGISVTNQN
-678 EDPHLTAI
+678 KDPHLTAI

-727 GVGSAHVFVGAAA
+727 GVGSEHVFVGAAA
-740 NDPVTKLPSR
+740 NDPVTKLPSK

-756 GVGLVL
+756 GLGLAL
-762 GGPGGAYLA
+762 GGPGGAYVV

-781 LWFGKDPASEAFGA
+781 LWFGKDPASKAFGA

-803 PPLVGGGGISLDSHA
+803 PPLVSGSGISLDSHS

>member
-1 MPRPVQAVLVLL
+1 MPRPLQAVLILL

-23 AVRALSAASSVD
+23 AIRALSTASSVD

-57 LSLRVR
+57 LSLYVR

-72 LLAVQVWIVLGALA
+72 LLAVQAWIVLGALA
-86 GLGGGAGLEGVARLV
+86 ELSGGSGGEGVARLV
-101 MPTAVLVLLGRAES
+101 IPAAVIVLLCRPGS
-115 RQWFRS
+115 RRWFRS
-121 SPELRAEQRLF
+121 ELEQRAEQRLF
-132 SFARMMTLR
+132 SFARMMKLR

-152 GLVLVVVALVGGLTA
+152 GLVLVVVALVGGLMA
-167 TGVGR
+167 TGTGR
-172 QLTAEIRA
+172 QLTAEIRS
-180 AICSLTGSSCP
+180 AICELTGSSCP
-191 APGRDVV
+191 APGHDLV
-198 AGGGDAAGD
+198 AGGGSADGSGSGSGSDSSGGSGSAGAGGSGGGDASGVGD
-207 GGGDGLGGTGA
+207 GGGE
-218 GGSSGADGGSAHGGG
+218 SS
-233 ESGLTGGSGST
+233 LTGGTGST
-244 GTSGATEGATTTT
+244 GTSGDT
-257 GATDGTA
+257 GETA
-264 TTGSDSTGGS
+264 TTGST
-274 GTDGGAGS
+274 
-282 SDSGTDGGAGSS
+282 
-294 DSTGG
+294 
-299 SSIDGGT
+299 
-306 GGTESGGGSGRP
+306 
-318 TGSTGG
+318 TGSTGSTAG
-324 SSAGGATGT
+324 SGGSAGT
-333 SGATGATGASGT
+333 SGT
-345 TGSQPGSASPQD
+345 TGSTAGSTTGSNGSAGAPGDTTRPQGNASSPSTQGGD
-357 RAALPPADFIV
+357 TFPPGDVIV

-376 GPHGGGFLDGL
+376 GPNGGGFLGGFL
-387 VGDGLGGDVQG
+387 GDGLGGDVQG

-405 PGETGRRIVDQWR
+405 PGDSGRRIVDQWG
-418 RDTRGAEGKWARG
+418 RDTRGAGEKWARG
-431 DYIGAVWDGNK
+431 DYIGAAWDWNK
-442 AVGGAGAGMAIPG
+442 AVGGAGAGLAIPG

-476 PLTATPAGR
+476 PQNAAPAER

-498 RYIEL
+498 RYVEL

-515 ALARDAANR
+515 VLARDAANR

-544 QLAGLREIQRQLDE
+544 QLAGLREIERQLNE
-558 DAKPPMY
+558 NGKPPMY

-574 GRAIVSFGDPDASRH
+574 GRAIVSFGNPDASQH

-608 DIGRARDTAI
+608 DLGRARDTAI

-651 VMGTGRAEKGGAA
+651 VMGTGRAEKGGEA
-664 YRDFMDGISVTNRN
+664 YRGFMDGISVTNQN
-678 EDPHLTAI
+678 KDPHLTAI

-694 VGAAAARPGGIP
+694 VGAAAAKPGGIP

-727 GVGSAHVFVGAAA
+727 GVGSEHVFVGAAA
-740 NDPVTKLPSR
+740 NDPVTKLPSK

-756 GVGLVL
+756 GIGLAL
-762 GGPGGAYLA
+762 GGPGGAYIA

-781 LWFGKDPASEAFGA
+781 LWFGKDPASKAFGA

-803 PPLVGGGGISLDSHA
+803 PPLVSGSGISLDSHS

>member
-1 MPRPVQAVLVLL
+1 MPRPLQAVLILL

-23 AVRALSAASSVD
+23 AVRALSTAASVD

-47 ASLPGVAAFV
+47 ASLPGIGAFV
-57 LSLRVR
+57 LSLYVR
-63 HGGVRVWYG
+63 KGGVRVWYG
-72 LLAVQVWIVLGALA
+72 LLAVQAWIVLGALA
-86 GLGGGAGLEGVARLV
+86 ELSGGAGAGGVARLV
-101 MPTAVLVLLGRAES
+101 IPTAGIVLLCRPGS
-115 RQWFRS
+115 RRWFRS
-121 SPELRAEQRLF
+121 GLEQRAGQRLF
-132 SFARMMTLR
+132 SFGRMMKLR
-141 RDGGQTALEYL
+141 RDAGQTALEYL

-167 TGVGR
+167 TGTGR
-172 QLTAEIRA
+172 QLTAEIRS
-180 AICSLTGSSCP
+180 AICELTGGSCP
-191 APGRDVV
+191 ASGQDVV
-198 AGGGDAAGD
+198 AGGGSAGGSGNGSGSGVGSGDDDASGAGTG
-207 GGGDGLGGTGA
+207 GGGDE
-218 GGSSGADGGSAHGGG
+218 SS
-233 ESGLTGGSGST
+233 LTGGVG
-244 GTSGATEGATTTT
+244 GADTSGGTRDT
-257 GATDGTA
+257 GGTA
-264 TTGSDSTGGS
+264 TTGST
-274 GTDGGAGS
+274 
-282 SDSGTDGGAGSS
+282 
-294 DSTGG
+294 
-299 SSIDGGT
+299 GGT
-306 GGTESGGGSGRP
+306 GGTGGAGGTGGDRGSTAGSAGSGGSGSGDAV
-318 TGSTGG
+318 GSGDASGAQGG
-324 SSAGGATGT
+324 DQGGGAF
-333 SGATGATGASGT
+333 
-345 TGSQPGSASPQD
+345 
-357 RAALPPADFIV
+357 PPSDSLV

-376 GPHGGGFLDGL
+376 GPHGGGFLDGFL
-387 VGDGLGGDVQG
+387 GDGLGGDVQG

-405 PGETGRRIVDQWR
+405 PGESGQRIVDQWG
-418 RDTRGAEGKWARG
+418 RDTQGAGEKWGRG
-431 DYIGAVWDGNK
+431 DYVGAVWDWNK
-442 AVGGAGAGMAIPG
+442 AVGGAGAGLAIPG

-466 AERAHLSERI
+466 AERAHLSGRI
-476 PLTATPAGR
+476 PQNATPAGN

-490 GLSPEERE
+490 GLSPEERD

-515 ALARDAANR
+515 VLARDAANR

-544 QLAGLREIQRQLDE
+544 QLAGLREIERQLEE
-558 DAKPPMY
+558 DGKPPMY

-574 GRAIVSFGDPDASRH
+574 GRAIVSFGNPDASQH

-608 DIGRARDTAI
+608 DLGRARDTAI
-618 GAQGYDES
+618 GAQGYDDS

-636 APQLPDKDGVAGYFA
+636 APQLPDKDGAAGYFA

-664 YRDFMDGISVTNRN
+664 YRDFMGGISVTNQN
-678 EDPHLTAI
+678 KDPHMTAI

-727 GVGSAHVFVGAAA
+727 GVGSEHVFVGAAA
-740 NDPVTKLPSR
+740 NDPVTKLPSK

-756 GVGLVL
+756 GIGLAL
-762 GGPGGAYLA
+762 GGPGGAYLG

-781 LWFGKDPASEAFGA
+781 LWFGKDPASKAFGA

-803 PPLVGGGGISLDSHA
+803 PPLVSGSGVSLDSHS

>member
-1 MPRPVQAVLVLL
+1 MPRPLQAVLILL

-23 AVRALSAASSVD
+23 AIRALSTASSVD

-47 ASLPGVAAFV
+47 ASLPGIGSFV
-57 LSLRVR
+57 LSLFVR
-63 HGGVRVWYG
+63 KGGVRVWYG
-72 LLAVQVWIVLGALA
+72 LLAVQAWIVVGALA
-86 GLGGGAGLEGVARLV
+86 ELSGGDGAGGVARLV
-101 MPTAVLVLLGRAES
+101 IPVAVIVLLCRPGS

-121 SPELRAEQRLF
+121 GLEQRAEQRLF
-132 SFARMMTLR
+132 SFARMMKLR

-152 GLVLVVVALVGGLTA
+152 GLVLVVVALVGGLMA
-167 TGVGR
+167 TGTGR
-172 QLTAEIRA
+172 QLTAEIRS
-180 AICSLTGSSCP
+180 AICELTGGSCP
-191 APGRDVV
+191 APGHDVV
-198 AGGGDAAGD
+198 AGGGGADGTGGGNGSGD
-207 GGGDGLGGTGA
+207 GGGDTSGA
-218 GGSSGADGGSAHGGG
+218 GTDGGADGGTGTDGGG
-233 ESGLTGGSGST
+233 GDESSLTGGTGST
-244 GTSGATEGATTTT
+244 GTSGDTGGTTTT
-257 GATDGTA
+257 G
-264 TTGSDSTGGS
+264 ST
-274 GTDGGAGS
+274 
-282 SDSGTDGGAGSS
+282 
-294 DSTGG
+294 
-299 SSIDGGT
+299 DGGT
-306 GGTESGGGSGRP
+306 GGNSGSTAGTGGNGSGGSGD
-318 TGSTGG
+318 
-324 SSAGGATGT
+324 SAGGPQGDE
-333 SGATGATGASGT
+333 SS
-345 TGSQPGSASPQD
+345 SQGGEAFPPGD
-357 RAALPPADFIV
+357 VIV

-376 GPHGGGFLDGL
+376 GPNGGGFLDGFL
-387 VGDGLGGDVQG
+387 GDGLGGDVQG

-405 PGETGRRIVDQWR
+405 PGESGQRIVDQWG
-418 RDTRGAEGKWARG
+418 RDTQGAGEKWDRG
-431 DYIGAVWDGNK
+431 DYVGAAWDWNK
-442 AVGGAGAGMAIPG
+442 AVGGAGAGLAIPG

-466 AERAHLSERI
+466 AERAHLSGQI
-476 PLTATPAGR
+476 PQNATPAGN

-490 GLSPEERE
+490 GLSPEERD

-503 VPERIG
+503 VPDRIG
-509 NLDGIP
+509 NLNGIP
-515 ALARDAANR
+515 VLARDAANR
-524 RNLPAL
+524 KNLPAL

-544 QLAGLREIQRQLDE
+544 QLAGLREIDRQLKE
-558 DAKPPMY
+558 NGKPPMY

-574 GRAIVSFGDPDASRH
+574 GRAIVSFGNPDASQH

-608 DIGRARDTAI
+608 DLGRARDTAI
-618 GAQGYDES
+618 GAQGYDDS

-636 APQLPDKDGVAGYFA
+636 APQLPDKDGAAGYFA

-664 YRDFMDGISVTNRN
+664 YRDFMGGISVTNQN
-678 EDPHLTAI
+678 KDPHMTAI

-727 GVGSAHVFVGAAA
+727 GVGSEHVFVGAAA
-740 NDPVTKLPSR
+740 NDPVTKLPSK

-756 GVGLVL
+756 GIGLAL

-781 LWFGKDPASEAFGA
+781 LWFGKDPASKAFGA

-803 PPLVGGGGISLDSHA
+803 PPLVSGDGISLDSHS

>member
-1 MPRPVQAVLVLL
+1 MPRPLQAVLVLL

-23 AVRALSAASSVD
+23 VVRALSAASSVD
-35 AVDGYLLGLLLY
+35 AVDGYLLGLVLY
-47 ASLPGVAAFV
+47 ASLPGAAAFV
-57 LSLRVR
+57 LSLYVR
-63 HGGVRVWYG
+63 QGGVRVWYG
-72 LLAVQVWIVLGALA
+72 LLSVQAWIALGALA
-86 GLGGGAGLEGVARLV
+86 ELGGGGAGLAGVARLV
-101 MPTAVLVLLGRAES
+101 MPVTVLVLLCRPES
-115 RQWFRS
+115 RRWFRS
-121 SPELRAEQRLF
+121 TPEQRHEQRLF
-132 SFARMMTLR
+132 SVARMMKFR

-152 GLVLVVVALVGGLTA
+152 GLVLIVVALVGGLMA
-167 TGVGR
+167 TGTGR

-180 AICSLTGSSCP
+180 AICELTGSSCP
-191 APGRDVV
+191 APGHDVV
-198 AGGGDAAGD
+198 AGGGDAD
-207 GGGDGLGGTGA
+207 GGTDSGTG
-218 GGSSGADGGSAHGGG
+218 GSRGADGGGGD
-233 ESGLTGGSGST
+233 ESSLTGGTGST
-244 GTSGATEGATTTT
+244 GTSGDVGGIGGAATGGGAEGA
-257 GATDGTA
+257 GDTA
-264 TTGSDSTGGS
+264 STGG
-274 GTDGGAGS
+274 TV
-282 SDSGTDGGAGSS
+282 
-294 DSTGG
+294 
-299 SSIDGGT
+299 GT
-306 GGTESGGGSGRP
+306 GGTGNIEGTASTSGTEGTASTSG

-324 SSAGGATGT
+324 TGSLGGTEGTGSPGRAGGGGPA
-333 SGATGATGASGT
+333 
-345 TGSQPGSASPQD
+345 GSLAGPGSPQD

-376 GPHGGGFLDGL
+376 GPHGGGFLGGL
-387 VGDGLGGDVQG
+387 IGDGLGGDVHG
-398 VVDAVLR
+398 VADAVLR
-405 PGETGRRIVDQWR
+405 PGETGRRIVDAWE
-418 RDTRGAEGKWARG
+418 RDTRGAQEKWARG
-431 DYIGAVWDGNK
+431 DYIGAARDWNK

-476 PLTATPAGR
+476 PLDVTPAGR

-515 ALARDAANR
+515 VLARDAANR

-544 QLAGLREIQRQLDE
+544 QLAGLREIQRQVDE
-558 DAKPPMY
+558 NGKPPLY

-574 GRAIVSFGDPDASRH
+574 GRAIVSFGNPDASRH

-608 DIGRARDTAI
+608 DLGRARDTAI

-636 APQLPDKDGVAGYFA
+636 APQLPDKDGAAGYFA

-664 YRDFMDGISVTNRN
+664 YRDFMDGISVTNQN
-678 EDPHLTAI
+678 KDPHLTAI

-727 GVGSAHVFVGAAA
+727 GVGSEHVFVGAAA
-740 NDPVTKLPSR
+740 NDPVTKLPSK

-756 GVGLVL
+756 GIGMAL

-781 LWFGKDPASEAFGA
+781 LWFGKDPASKAFGA

-803 PPLVGGGGISLDSHA
+803 PPLVSGGGISLDSHS